1 MTQPDP
7 KQPDP
12 YATESFTGDPYAQ
25 NPYPASQP
33 QYGGGY
39 AQPQQFT
46 PAPPSANGGWAVAAI
61 VFFWPLAFVAVSRA
75 FSVYPLW
82 AQGRYA
88 EAEAASATVKRL
100 GVISLIIIAA
110 LIVLYIVVVII
121 AVAVGV
127 SSDSSV

>member
-1 MTQPDP
+1 MTQSDP

-25 NPYPASQP
+25 SPYPASQP
-33 QYGGGY
+33 QYGGAY

-61 VFFWPLAFVAVSRA
+61 IFFWPLAFVAVSRA

-88 EAEAASATVKRL
+88 EAEAASASVKRL
-100 GVISLIIIAA
+100 GVISLVIVAA
-110 LIVLYIVVVII
+110 LVALYILAIVII
-121 AVAVGV
+121 VIAGV
-127 SSDSSV
+127 SSSST